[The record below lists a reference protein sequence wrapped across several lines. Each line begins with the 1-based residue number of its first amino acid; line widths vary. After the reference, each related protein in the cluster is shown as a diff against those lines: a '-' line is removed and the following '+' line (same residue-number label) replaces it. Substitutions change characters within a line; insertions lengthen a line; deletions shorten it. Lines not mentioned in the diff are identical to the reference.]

1 MAAPS
6 HGQSVCQQR
15 HFVISLLQ
23 SISDCK
29 HDVFFKDLL
38 GEVRGQRKNMRNI
51 IFAFAAIFTIASS
64 AIAQEVPQ
72 NSTSPYNCDIEPSGE
87 VAPGIYGKMAT
98 PVLSKFNLSI
108 GGFVKLDYA
117 YNSVNF
123 GSSGSLTPANGIPKT
138 SSPQG
143 QADQSIFTARQSRIW
158 LKVSGPTF
166 IGAKTNALIEMD
178 FYGDPST
185 PSESPQMRMRH
196 AWGSIDWAYT
206 QVLFGQ
212 SFDIFGP
219 MAMSTID
226 LRQGSPYGAPNNP
239 RLPQLR
245 VTQKVSLDPEN
256 TLKLIFGVQDP
267 NQNGNNNANVPSI
280 NPAINQ
286 GTFGSAVNIA
296 GQVMWVSE
304 ALGVG
309 PGFWGLS
316 MNKLSAGLFGLW
328 GSQKVALATGNKK
341 VDSWGYG
348 FHAFVPLMR
357 SRDGKGRAMT
367 LSFEGQAYMAAN
379 MQFNSATSASFVGDI
394 ADPKA
399 AKGYG
404 LAGQFI
410 FYPFQNLGITAGYGC
425 RNAYNHSDYRN
436 NPNYQ
441 KSNKLVFANITY
453 DLNAA
458 VRIAAEYENVNTK
471 YGNVVSVPT
480 PVGMA
485 GTSETGTANV
495 VRLAI
500 FYFF

>member
-1 MAAPS
+1 M
-6 HGQSVCQQR
+6 
-15 HFVISLLQ
+15 
-23 SISDCK
+23 
-29 HDVFFKDLL
+29 
-38 GEVRGQRKNMRNI
+38 VRI
-51 IFAFAAIFTIASS
+51 LIALVSIFTFASS

-72 NSTSPYNCDIEPSGE
+72 DATPSFNCDFEPSCE

-123 GSSGSLTPANGIPKT
+123 GSSGALTPPNGIPKT

-158 LKVSGPTF
+158 LKVAGPTF
-166 IGAKTNALIEMD
+166 LGAKTNALIEMD
-178 FYGDPST
+178 FYGDPAA
-185 PSESPQMRMRH
+185 PSESPQMRMRQ
-196 AWGSIDWAYT
+196 AWGSIDWANT
-206 QVLFGQ
+206 QILFGQ
-212 SFDIFGP
+212 AYDIFGP
-219 MAMSTID
+219 MTMATID
-226 LRQGSPYGAPNNP
+226 LRQGSPYGTPNNP

-245 VTQKVSLDPEN
+245 ITQKVNLNHDN
-256 TLKLIFGVQDP
+256 AIKLIFGIQDP

-280 NPAINQ
+280 NPALNQ
-286 GTFGSAVNIA
+286 GTFGTAVNIA
-296 GQVMWVSE
+296 GQAMWVSK

-316 MNKLSAGLFGLW
+316 MNSLSAGLFGLW
-328 GSQKVALATGNKK
+328 GSQKVALATGNKS

-348 FHAFVPLMR
+348 CSAFVPIMR
-357 SRDGKGRAMT
+357 SKDGKSRAMT

-379 MQFNSATSASFVGDI
+379 MQFNSATSATFVGSM
-394 ADPKA
+394 ANPKA

-410 FYPFQNLGITAGYGC
+410 FYPLQSLGITAGYGR
-425 RNAYNHSDYRN
+425 RNAYNYSDYRN
-436 NPNYQ
+436 NSNFQ
-441 KSNKLVFANITY
+441 KSSSLIFANIAY

-458 VRIAAEYENVNTK
+458 IRISAEYENVNTQ
-471 YGNVVSVPT
+471 YGNVMSVPT
-480 PVGMA
+480 TFGMA
-485 GTSETGTANV
+485 GTSGTGTANV
-495 VRLAI
+495 GRLAI